1 MLVLRT
7 VKNSSS
13 IAIARQRACCYT
25 CTRVCIRARPSRW
38 AYNAVKSESA
48 APELDRHD
56 SKLKLGVGAASG
68 VQKALECKLS
78 RSNSPNVKV
87 LDCLPVTSYTG
98 LLSSSGKARNPG
110 GLNTVLESY
119 SGQPADDRIPLHGG
133 LPHPDAF
140 PISQLSV
147 KLKCGASLSIDNVDL
162 VTDAQQYATHLLGLP
177 QLQEWTQEH
186 VSLQHDPPGPFQV
199 LVSNGSNH
207 AIEMVT
213 DLLLERGDSILVEEY
228 TYFYMVDSVLPVKG
242 YHAVP
247 LKMDNQGI
255 CPNNLRKVLA
265 ERAVSGQVPRVLYTV
280 PTGHNPTGIVTPLG
294 RKREVYSVCQEYGIT
309 IIEDDAYYYLQY
321 PCLQGAVPGLQ
332 QLVPSYLSIDTDSRV
347 VRLDSWSKVLAPGLR
362 LGWVTGHP
370 DVVDLMA
377 LALHASLNGPP
388 GISQALMIAVTQHW
402 GANGFRE
409 HCIHM
414 QQVYQHRANVMHTA
428 AAKALA
434 HLAEWQRPQAGMF
447 IWLKLSGVEDID
459 EVASELVQANVMVLP
474 GKLAHCHGATAAYPC
489 PFIRLSFANAS
500 EAQIADGMQRLG
512 NVLRKHEQIG
522 LDELTNVP

>member
-119 SGQPADDRIPLHGG
+119 SGQPDDRIPLHGG

-162 VTDAQQYATHLLGLP
+162 ASQNVEYLVHLH
-177 QLQEWTQEH
+177 LQ
-186 VSLQHDPPGPFQV
+186 
-199 LVSNGSNH
+199 
-207 AIEMVT
+207 
-213 DLLLERGDSILVEEY
+213 
-228 TYFYMVDSVLPVKG
+228 SV
-242 YHAVP
+242 
-247 LKMDNQGI
+247 
-255 CPNNLRKVLA
+255 
-265 ERAVSGQVPRVLYTV
+265 
-280 PTGHNPTGIVTPLG
+280 
-294 RKREVYSVCQEYGIT
+294 
-309 IIEDDAYYYLQY
+309 
-321 PCLQGAVPGLQ
+321 
-332 QLVPSYLSIDTDSRV
+332 
-347 VRLDSWSKVLAPGLR
+347 
-362 LGWVTGHP
+362 
-370 DVVDLMA
+370 
-377 LALHASLNGPP
+377 
-388 GISQALMIAVTQHW
+388 
-402 GANGFRE
+402 
-409 HCIHM
+409 
-414 QQVYQHRANVMHTA
+414 
-428 AAKALA
+428 
-434 HLAEWQRPQAGMF
+434 
-447 IWLKLSGVEDID
+447 
-459 EVASELVQANVMVLP
+459 
-474 GKLAHCHGATAAYPC
+474 
-489 PFIRLSFANAS
+489 
-500 EAQIADGMQRLG
+500 
-512 NVLRKHEQIG
+512 
-522 LDELTNVP
+522 